1 MRIYIVEDDLSVI
14 NILEDII
21 EAQGLGESA
30 ATAAESRQ
38 TLPTFCG
45 QSLMLSSSTFSC
57 R

>member
-21 EAQGLGESA
+21 EAQDSEKSA

-38 TLPTFCG
+38 TLRR
-45 QSLMLSSSTFSC
+45 SAVKA
-57 R
+57 

>member
-21 EAQGLGESA
+21 ETQDSEKSA
-30 ATAAESRQ
+30 AIAAESRQ
-38 TLPTFCG
+38 TCPTCCG

>member
-21 EAQGLGESA
+21 EAQGLGEICGDCGG
-30 ATAAESRQ
+30 ERQ

>member
-21 EAQGLGESA
+21 ETQGLGEICGDCGG
-30 ATAAESRQ
+30 E
-38 TLPTFCG
+38 PTCCG